1 MAKPKPYAELRDNV
15 VVNIVM
21 MEPAVAEGTSANED
35 TPSTYVDISTIGGEC
50 NIGYEIVD
58 GQFAPPSDLIERQ
71 WGPIRKERDRLLCET
86 DWIVIKAKESGSN
99 LSAAWKTYRQ
109 SLRDI
114 TTTFATPEEVVFPDK
129 P

>member
-21 MEPAVAEGTSANED
+21 IEPAVAEGSTASEE
-35 TPSTYVDISTIGGEC
+35 TPSVYVDISTAGGEC
-50 NIGYEIVD
+50 NIGYEFVD
-58 GQFAPPSDLIERQ
+58 GEFVPPANLIEKQ
-71 WGPIRKERDRLLCET
+71 WEPIRQERNRLLAET
-86 DWIVIKAKESGSN
+86 DWVIIKAKETGTN
-99 LSAAWKTYRQ
+99 LSSAWKTYRQ

-114 TTTFATPEEVVFPDK
+114 TTTFSSPEEVVFPDK